1 MKDNNSGNPTDYN
14 NKSSIRLGI
23 LTGSKWD
30 ITINKVEGK
39 PSRFG
44 KSGAHICVPQA
55 WLKKTVVVVTKE
67 TWEEL
72 QK

>member
-1 MKDNNSGNPTDYN
+1 M
-14 NKSSIRLGI
+14 
-23 LTGSKWD
+23 TGSKWD

-55 WLKKTVVVVTKE
+55 WLKMTVVVVPKE
-67 TWEEL
+67 EWEAL
-72 QK
+72 QQK

>member
-1 MKDNNSGNPTDYN
+1 M
-14 NKSSIRLGI
+14 
-23 LTGSKWD
+23 TGSKWD
-30 ITINKVEGK
+30 IIINKVEGK

-55 WLKKTVVVVTKE
+55 RLKKTVVVVTKE